1 MHAKKVL
8 IPFLLL
14 LALVPL
20 CACTATVPTPGV
32 PLPQLVIGSDNYP
45 PYNYTD
51 ENGFPAGVDVALA
64 REACRR
70 IGYEPV
76 FRLIDWD
83 QKDEF
88 LQNGEVDCLWGCFS
102 MNNREESYLW
112 AGPYACSRQVV
123 AVRQDS
129 DIQSLGD
136 LAGHAAALTAQL
148 QYTNT
153 PYRLL
158 EESLLRSEVG
168 VAFAREGDTALRD
181 RLHTALVEMF
191 ADGTIEKILA
201 EYGLDPADALG
212 GTAGE

>member
-20 CACTATVPTPGV
+20 CACTATVPTPSV

-51 ENGFPAGVDVALA
+51 ENGFPAGVDVELA

-88 LQNGEVDCLWGCFS
+88 LQNGEVDCLW
-102 MNNREESYLW
+102 
-112 AGPYACSRQVV
+112 
-123 AVRQDS
+123 
-129 DIQSLGD
+129 
-136 LAGHAAALTAQL
+136 
-148 QYTNT
+148 
-153 PYRLL
+153 LL
-158 EESLLRSEVG
+158 FHE
-168 VAFAREGDTALRD
+168 
-181 RLHTALVEMF
+181 
-191 ADGTIEKILA
+191 
-201 EYGLDPADALG
+201 
-212 GTAGE
+212 

>member
-32 PLPQLVIGSDNYP
+32 SLPQLVIGSDNYP

-102 MNNREESYLW
+102 MNNREEKVTY
-112 AGPYACSRQVV
+112 GP
-123 AVRQDS
+123 
-129 DIQSLGD
+129 GPTP
-136 LAGHAAALTAQL
+136 AAAKWWPSGKIAIFS
-148 QYTNT
+148 
-153 PYRLL
+153 PWEISPAIASRYR
-158 EESLLRSEVG
+158 SAPSRKRSSP
-168 VAFAREGDTALRD
+168 
-181 RLHTALVEMF
+181 
-191 ADGTIEKILA
+191 
-201 EYGLDPADALG
+201 PAPIPVCPLSAIS
-212 GTAGE
+212 TVC